1 MSEKARKSVPSRS
14 ETTPATD
21 AVAGEPAKAPSTK
34 HGVVFFLVFFLPLI
48 LLFVLAVLKNA
59 L

>member
-1 MSEKARKSVPSRS
+1 MSEKARKAAPSPS
-14 ETTPATD
+14 ETVPAAG
-21 AVAGEPAKAPSTK
+21 AVAGEPAKAPPTK

-59 L
+59 M

>member
-1 MSEKARKSVPSRS
+1 MSEKARKAAMPGNQ
-14 ETTPATD
+14 PAPAAG
-21 AVAGEPAKAPSTK
+21 AVTGEPVKAPPTR